1 MSYDCIT
8 KEKAFKLVSTIL
20 KGFIINGAAGRTRT
34 DTLIRREILSLLC
47 LPISPPRRRFV
58 KLVIMTRS
66 GSFKQ
71 ESGLLG
77 IQKPDPYAYQ
87 GNKIIDPVV
96 LRSSISL

>member
-1 MSYDCIT
+1 
-8 KEKAFKLVSTIL
+8 
-20 KGFIINGAAGRTRT
+20 
-34 DTLIRREILSLLC
+34 
-47 LPISPPRRRFV
+47 V